1 MTCSTKSIN
10 HVSNQTQIKG
20 PKQGGKIVYD
30 MKESPQFLRGSCAKI
45 TLKII
50 TVVSNFRTFEKY

>member
-1 MTCSTKSIN
+1 MTCSKKSIN
-10 HVSNQTQIKG
+10 HVSNQTRIKG

-30 MKESPQFLRGSCAKI
+30 MKQSPQFLRGSCVKL

-50 TVVSNFRTFEKY
+50 TVISNFGAFEKY